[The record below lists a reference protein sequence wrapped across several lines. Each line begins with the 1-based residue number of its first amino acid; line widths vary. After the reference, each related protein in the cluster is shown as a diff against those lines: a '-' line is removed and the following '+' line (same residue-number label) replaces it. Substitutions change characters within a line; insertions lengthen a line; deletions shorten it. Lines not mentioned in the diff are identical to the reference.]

1 MIPTF
6 YLIHLKKQLSSAQF
20 KLIEILLPLIQSEK
34 QVRLE
39 RLSRVFP
46 YPITTESRRRKLQ
59 RFLDLP
65 NLSISLIWFPL
76 ITYWLITYCRVG
88 QTLSIAI
95 DRSQWGR
102 INLFMVSLIWE
113 RRAIPLY
120 WSLLPKLG
128 NSNFESQTTNLQQVL
143 PLFCEYKVIIL
154 GDREFCSVDLGNWLR
169 EKGVS
174 FCLRLKKN
182 HCIETEHLVWQRLDE
197 LGIVPGTSLY
207 FQGKRVR
214 KTQPATGFDV
224 ACKWKRNYGAWT
236 VDEAWFILTDLGSLP
251 AAIDAYKQRMGIE
264 EMFRDCKTGGYDL
277 EGTSLKGDRLVN
289 MILLMTLAYSSAI
302 FQGTELKKK
311 QVQKYVSR
319 RYEPIKKYRRR
330 STFGVGFDGEQWV
343 DYLDRHSL
351 EIQQLMKLTR
361 NKRRFY
367 QQGIRA
373 ATLIRSIS

>member
-6 YLIHLKKQLSSAQF
+6 YLIHLKKQLSSAHF

-277 EGTSLKGDRLVN
+277 EGTSLKGGRLVN

-319 RYEPIKKYRRR
+319 RKEPKKKYRRR
-330 STFGVGFDGEQWV
+330 STFGVGLDGEKWV
-343 DYLDRHSL
+343 NYLEQYS
-351 EIQQLMKLTR
+351 EEVEQLMKLTPS
-361 NKRRFY
+361 KRRFY
-367 QQGIRA
+367 QQGMRA
-373 ATLIRSIS
+373 ATLIQSIS